1 MPSSFQYSTEIPVR
15 ITDLNYGGHVGN
27 DSFLSII
34 HEARIR
40 FLNSF
45 GYSEIDI
52 EGVGII
58 MVDSLINYLKECFYG
73 DVLKVEIAIDNIDD
87 RSCDFFYRI
96 TNLKTGKPVV
106 NAKTGILFYD
116 YKNSKKVFIL
126 EKFKDKINFL
136 TKSNKPN

>member
-1 MPSSFQYSTEIPVR
+1 MPQSFQYSTEVAVR

-34 HEARIR
+34 HEARVR
-40 FLNSF
+40 FLHSL

-52 EGVGII
+52 DGVGII

-73 DVLKVEIAIDNIDD
+73 DILKIEVAIDNIDD
-87 RSCDFFYRI
+87 RSCDFFYKI
-96 TNLKTGKPVV
+96 TDLKTGKPVV

-116 YKNSKKVFIL
+116 YKDNKKAL
-126 EKFKDKINFL
+126 MPEKFKNKITIL
-136 TKSNKPN
+136 TKSTKIN

>member
-1 MPSSFQYSTEIPVR
+1 MPQSFQYSTEIPVR

-40 FLNSF
+40 FLNSL

-58 MVDSLINYLKECFYG
+58 MVDSLINYLKESFYG
-73 DVLKVEIAIDNIDD
+73 DVLKVEVAIDNIDD
-87 RSCDFFYRI
+87 GSCDYFYRL
-96 TNLKTGKPVV
+96 TDLKTGKPVV

-116 YKNSKKVFIL
+116 YKDNKKAL
-126 EKFKDKINFL
+126 MPEKFKDKINIL
-136 TKSNKPN
+136 TESAKKN

>member
-1 MPSSFQYSTEIPVR
+1 MPYSFQYSTEIPVR

-34 HEARIR
+34 HEARMK
-40 FLNSF
+40 FLNSL

-73 DVLKVEIAIDNIDD
+73 DILKVDIALDNIND
-87 RSCDFFYRI
+87 RGCDFFYRI
-96 TNLKTGKPVV
+96 TNLKTSKPVV

-116 YKNSKKVFIL
+116 YKNNKKALVPDKFIN
-126 EKFKDKINFL
+126 KIKDLTESAKIN
-136 TKSNKPN
+136 